1 MLFSKDSTVSFF
13 RVCKHLLFDS
23 FSLILLFAKSIFNRD
38 IYVLNMLGFLEI
50 KKEVCYLLVLKTW
63 CYLCLLLLKFLWF
76 DCSMSLVENNR
87 NVYLSYE
94 LYLFF
99 KCFVVYGKGVI

>member
-1 MLFSKDSTVSFF
+1 MVFFKKRVHKSISRDLMFLNSMLGYSGFLLVFV
-13 RVCKHLLFDS
+13 RLLFVM
-23 FSLILLFAKSIFNRD
+23 R
-38 IYVLNMLGFLEI
+38 
-50 KKEVCYLLVLKTW
+50 
-63 CYLCLLLLKFLWF
+63 KFLWF

-99 KCFVVYGKGVI
+99 LNVLWFMVKGLVLFFTLIMLFCW